1 MSNKSVTVKKAILI
15 ILFLL
20 FLNGTSAWQIYERKN
35 ESFKY
40 CYNYNEIRFIKEFC
54 HGKQNQRF

>member
-1 MSNKSVTVKKAILI
+1 MSNKSITVKKAILI

-20 FLNGTSAWQIYERKN
+20 FLNGTSTWQIYERKN

-40 CYNYNEIRFIKEFC
+40 YYNYNEIHFIKEFW
-54 HGKQNQRF
+54 HGE